1 MPHYKATVAFKETNA
16 ESSETIHITIE
27 ANNAIHAKA
36 LLQDQYGEGSVK
48 NVKRQDGPEAELRDP
63 KDTMSITNMPE
74 MVK

>member
-48 NVKRQDGPEAELRDP
+48 DIKRQDSLEVELADQQSP
-63 KDTMSITNMPE
+63 LALPA
-74 MVK
+74 

>member
-36 LLQDQYGEGSVK
+36 LLQDQYGEKSVQSVKREDADMGTGSVA
-48 NVKRQDGPEAELRDP
+48 RSPEEA
-63 KDTMSITNMPE
+63 MAS
-74 MVK
+74 V

>member
-36 LLQDQYGEGSVK
+36 LLQDQYGEKSVQA
-48 NVKRQDGPEAELRDP
+48 VKRVDVAIVSKSTTDQPWDAL
-63 KDTMSITNMPE
+63 S
-74 MVK
+74 

>member
-36 LLQDQYGEGSVK
+36 LLQDQYGEKSVQSVRRVDVAIVSK
-48 NVKRQDGPEAELRDP
+48 STTDQPRHTLSCCVEL
-63 KDTMSITNMPE
+63 
-74 MVK
+74 

>member
-36 LLQDQYGEGSVK
+36 LLQDQYGEKSVQSVRRVDVGTVSK
-48 NVKRQDGPEAELRDP
+48 STTDQPRDTLSCCVEL
-63 KDTMSITNMPE
+63 
-74 MVK
+74 

>member
-36 LLQDQYGEGSVK
+36 LLQDQYGEKSVQSVKREEADIGTGSVA
-48 NVKRQDGPEAELRDP
+48 RSSEDA
-63 KDTMSITNMPE
+63 MASA
-74 MVK
+74 

>member
-36 LLQDQYGEGSVK
+36 TLQDQYGAYS
-48 NVKRQDGPEAELRDP
+48 DEAGH
-63 KDTMSITNMPE
+63 
-74 MVK
+74 

>member
-36 LLQDQYGEGSVK
+36 LLQDQYGEKSVQSVK
-48 NVKRQDGPEAELRDP
+48 REDADRVVGSAARGSEGVRA
-63 KDTMSITNMPE
+63 SA
-74 MVK
+74 